1 MVLAVLAAGLVASA
15 APGDLDT
22 SFSADGVGTA
32 SGESGGV
39 GQSVA
44 VQSDGKVVVA
54 GYALVGG
61 NYDVAVV
68 RYTSSGALDSTFGTG
83 GIVTVDVGSKTNKG
97 YGVAIQSDGKIVV
110 VGESAT
116 DPM

>member
-1 MVLAVLAAGLVASA
+1 MWGKRTLGVLTVVLAVLAAGLVASA

-22 SFSADGVGTA
+22 SFSADGVVTT
-32 SGESGGV
+32 SVESGGL

-83 GIVTVDVGSKTNKG
+83 GIVTVD
-97 YGVAIQSDGKIVV
+97 
-110 VGESAT
+110 
-116 DPM
+116 